1 MNDKAKLLLAAIAS
15 ASLAACQQGGG
26 EANQAAT
33 ADRAG
38 SASAGGGT
46 PAAVPGNQT
55 IAQTITGSADHSTL
69 LNALKSAGLV
79 ETLSGTG
86 PYTVFAPV
94 NAAFQKL
101 PPGAAESI
109 MRPEGKAEL
118 TQLLTQ
124 HVVPGVVTASD
135 LEAAIERGGGKA
147 QLATVGGTTLTV
159 NRADGGLAVTDPR
172 GGQARISAADQ
183 AQSNGVIH
191 SIDAVLMPKQG

>member
-26 EANQAAT
+26 DGNQAAT

-38 SASAGGGT
+38 SASAGGA
-46 PAAVPGNQT
+46 PAAVPGTQT
-55 IAQTITGSADHSTL
+55 IAQTITGSGDHSTL

-79 ETLSGTG
+79 ETLSGAG

-159 NRADGGLAVTDPR
+159 TRAEGGLAVTDPR
-172 GGQARISAADQ
+172 GGQARITAAAQ